1 MQLDV
6 LIAQLERVE
15 QFAEH
20 VARHTSIVAPI
31 AQLSDA
37 IRLGQASRIAK
48 ILLTTSMTTAF
59 ANDKLRKLM
68 LFATFWRW
76 RRWLVVVGG
85 EINEIDRLLKF
96 LLRYCCWCCKPMI

>member
-37 IRLGQASRIAK
+37 IRLGQSSRIAK

-59 ANDKLRKLM
+59 ANLELRKLM
-68 LFATFWRW
+68 LFATFWRRW
-76 RRWLVVVGG
+76 WRWLVVGGG
-85 EINEIDRLLKF
+85 EINEIDR
-96 LLRYCCWCCKPMI
+96 YCWCCKPMI